1 MLTLPLLRKML
12 NRAGT
17 ELKANSKYLCEL
29 DSVAG
34 DGDHGITI
42 GRMADVMKEKTEDT
56 TIDTMRVL
64 LDELGDA
71 FMGINGGSAGPLWGT
86 VFTGMAEGIDDQAE
100 LTDLELRKMF
110 TQAKEDFMDISKA
123 KPGDKTMVD
132 ALYPAIDAII
142 ETQGSLKEIMT
153 AAAAA
158 ALFTLKMACRF
169 GRTRIIGNTVQ
180 ILIRQH
186 ALCQWRE
193 GDHPYSFL
201 LQQRQQVRFDPAIQH
216 RITRLMDQARHTMFF
231 QYGKCFFRLSGSVI
245 RYPDIQ
251 GFSLADDISQ
261 CSHRFFDRRLWVR
274 TMRIENI
281 HIF

>member
-71 FMGINGGSAGPLWGT
+71 FMGINGGSVGPLWGT

-158 ALFTLKMACRF
+158 ADAGAEQTSTMVARF
-169 GRTRIIGNTVQ
+169 GRAKNMGERSIGTKDPGAVSIA
-180 ILIRQH
+180 ILFNGMAQ
-186 ALCQWRE
+186 AL
-193 GDHPYSFL
+193 
-201 LQQRQQVRFDPAIQH
+201 
-216 RITRLMDQARHTMFF
+216 
-231 QYGKCFFRLSGSVI
+231 
-245 RYPDIQ
+245 
-251 GFSLADDISQ
+251 
-261 CSHRFFDRRLWVR
+261 
-274 TMRIENI
+274 
-281 HIF
+281 

>member
-1 MLTLPLLRKML
+1 MPLLRKML

-64 LDELGDA
+64 LDEL
-71 FMGINGGSAGPLWGT
+71 NGGSAGPLWGT

-158 ALFTLKMACRF
+158 ADAGAEQTSTMVARF
-169 GRTRIIGNTVQ
+169 GRAKNMGERSIGTKDPGAVSIA
-180 ILIRQH
+180 ILFNGMAQ
-186 ALCQWRE
+186 AL
-193 GDHPYSFL
+193 
-201 LQQRQQVRFDPAIQH
+201 
-216 RITRLMDQARHTMFF
+216 
-231 QYGKCFFRLSGSVI
+231 
-245 RYPDIQ
+245 
-251 GFSLADDISQ
+251 
-261 CSHRFFDRRLWVR
+261 
-274 TMRIENI
+274 
-281 HIF
+281 

>member
-110 TQAKEDFMDISKA
+110 TQAKEDF
-123 KPGDKTMVD
+123 
-132 ALYPAIDAII
+132 DAII

-158 ALFTLKMACRF
+158 ADAGAEQTSTMVARF
-169 GRTRIIGNTVQ
+169 GRAKNMGERSIGTKDPGAVSIA
-180 ILIRQH
+180 ILFNGMAQ
-186 ALCQWRE
+186 AL
-193 GDHPYSFL
+193 
-201 LQQRQQVRFDPAIQH
+201 
-216 RITRLMDQARHTMFF
+216 
-231 QYGKCFFRLSGSVI
+231 
-245 RYPDIQ
+245 
-251 GFSLADDISQ
+251 
-261 CSHRFFDRRLWVR
+261 
-274 TMRIENI
+274 
-281 HIF
+281 